1 MQQKVNV
8 KTAKGR
14 KVSSTKW
21 LYRHIN
27 DQYVMLASEQGYR
40 SRAAFKLIEIND
52 KFKIIPSTNKLA
64 IIDLGCAPGSWLQ
77 VFSKKLQKRQD
88 CKIIGVDLKEI
99 SVDDIP
105 NVIAINGDFTDSKTI
120 EKLKLEINGMDAK
133 LVVSDMAPNSCGNKQ
148 TDHIQITTLAYEVL
162 DFIELSCLKGS
173 NAVIKVIQGSMS
185 QELNERAKTM
195 FSKVHWYKPK
205 SSYSESAEIY
215 LVMLNFKL

>member
-1 MQQKVNV
+1 MQKKVNV

-27 DQYVMLASEQGYR
+27 DQYVMLANDQGYR

-52 KFKIIPSTNKLA
+52 KFKIIPPSNKDSFVV
-64 IIDLGCAPGSWLQ
+64 IDLGCAPGSWLQ
-77 VFSKKLQKRQD
+77 VLSKKLTKD
-88 CKIIGVDLKEI
+88 CKVIGVDLKEI
-99 SVDDIP
+99 SCDDIP
-105 NVIAINGDFTDSKTI
+105 NSNVITGDFTDEKTI
-120 EKLKLEINGMDAK
+120 EILKLEIDNRNIR

-148 TDHIQITTLAYEVL
+148 TDHIQISTLADQVL
-162 DFIELSCLKGS
+162 DFIEINCFKGC

-185 QELNERAKTM
+185 KELNERSKTM

-205 SSYSESAEIY
+205 SSYSDSAEIY
-215 LVMLNFKL
+215 LVMLNLK